1 MIICN
6 TAVMIEDMK
15 WNKKTADKR
24 ISNMRKI
31 ASELKIRIMQNETFF
46 GENCDIKEL
55 AELVEKK
62 MGTDSNLCD
71 DIRYLWYV
79 LQERTIRTAE
89 RISRIN
95 IDLQDLGTPLW
106 KALQRPSQL
115 RLCIVKILDSTGR
128 DVLSYDGVKEFYLT
142 RKAGGEMAEIL
153 KTGLDASARVSL
165 LYDFYGQL
173 LTEKKRQVIELY
185 HEEDMS
191 LSEIASELG
200 ITRAAVH
207 DSLKSAERALENYE
221 EKLSLVERFLKT
233 EEAFG
238 EITQKLDGLK
248 RRYAGDSELA
258 EAIEEIETIA
268 RRIEYGE

>member
-1 MIICN
+1 
-6 TAVMIEDMK
+6 
-15 WNKKTADKR
+15 
-24 ISNMRKI
+24 
-31 ASELKIRIMQNETFF
+31 
-46 GENCDIKEL
+46 
-55 AELVEKK
+55 
-62 MGTDSNLCD
+62 
-71 DIRYLWYV
+71 
-79 LQERTIRTAE
+79 
-89 RISRIN
+89 
-95 IDLQDLGTPLW
+95 
-106 KALQRPSQL
+106 
-115 RLCIVKILDSTGR
+115 
-128 DVLSYDGVKEFYLT
+128 
-142 RKAGGEMAEIL
+142 MAEIL

-238 EITQKLDGLK
+238 EITQKLDELK

>member
-1 MIICN
+1 
-6 TAVMIEDMK
+6 
-15 WNKKTADKR
+15 
-24 ISNMRKI
+24 
-31 ASELKIRIMQNETFF
+31 
-46 GENCDIKEL
+46 
-55 AELVEKK
+55 
-62 MGTDSNLCD
+62 
-71 DIRYLWYV
+71 
-79 LQERTIRTAE
+79 
-89 RISRIN
+89 
-95 IDLQDLGTPLW
+95 
-106 KALQRPSQL
+106 
-115 RLCIVKILDSTGR
+115 
-128 DVLSYDGVKEFYLT
+128 
-142 RKAGGEMAEIL
+142 MAEIL

-248 RRYAGDSELA
+248 RRYAGDRELA

>member
-1 MIICN
+1 
-6 TAVMIEDMK
+6 
-15 WNKKTADKR
+15 
-24 ISNMRKI
+24 
-31 ASELKIRIMQNETFF
+31 
-46 GENCDIKEL
+46 
-55 AELVEKK
+55 
-62 MGTDSNLCD
+62 
-71 DIRYLWYV
+71 
-79 LQERTIRTAE
+79 
-89 RISRIN
+89 
-95 IDLQDLGTPLW
+95 
-106 KALQRPSQL
+106 
-115 RLCIVKILDSTGR
+115 
-128 DVLSYDGVKEFYLT
+128 
-142 RKAGGEMAEIL
+142 MAEIL
-153 KTGLDASARVSL
+153 KKGLDASARVSL

-238 EITQKLDGLK
+238 EITQKLDELK

>member
-1 MIICN
+1 
-6 TAVMIEDMK
+6 
-15 WNKKTADKR
+15 
-24 ISNMRKI
+24 
-31 ASELKIRIMQNETFF
+31 
-46 GENCDIKEL
+46 
-55 AELVEKK
+55 
-62 MGTDSNLCD
+62 
-71 DIRYLWYV
+71 
-79 LQERTIRTAE
+79 
-89 RISRIN
+89 
-95 IDLQDLGTPLW
+95 
-106 KALQRPSQL
+106 
-115 RLCIVKILDSTGR
+115 
-128 DVLSYDGVKEFYLT
+128 
-142 RKAGGEMAEIL
+142 MAEIL

-238 EITQKLDGLK
+238 EIAQKLDGLK
-248 RRYAGDSELA
+248 RRYAGDRELA
-258 EAIEEIETIA
+258 EAIEDIETIA

>member
-1 MIICN
+1 
-6 TAVMIEDMK
+6 
-15 WNKKTADKR
+15 
-24 ISNMRKI
+24 
-31 ASELKIRIMQNETFF
+31 
-46 GENCDIKEL
+46 
-55 AELVEKK
+55 
-62 MGTDSNLCD
+62 
-71 DIRYLWYV
+71 
-79 LQERTIRTAE
+79 
-89 RISRIN
+89 
-95 IDLQDLGTPLW
+95 
-106 KALQRPSQL
+106 
-115 RLCIVKILDSTGR
+115 
-128 DVLSYDGVKEFYLT
+128 
-142 RKAGGEMAEIL
+142 MAEIL

-207 DSLKSAERALENYE
+207 DSLKSAERALDNYE

>member
-1 MIICN
+1 
-6 TAVMIEDMK
+6 
-15 WNKKTADKR
+15 
-24 ISNMRKI
+24 
-31 ASELKIRIMQNETFF
+31 
-46 GENCDIKEL
+46 
-55 AELVEKK
+55 
-62 MGTDSNLCD
+62 
-71 DIRYLWYV
+71 
-79 LQERTIRTAE
+79 
-89 RISRIN
+89 
-95 IDLQDLGTPLW
+95 
-106 KALQRPSQL
+106 
-115 RLCIVKILDSTGR
+115 
-128 DVLSYDGVKEFYLT
+128 
-142 RKAGGEMAEIL
+142 MAEIL

-238 EITQKLDGLK
+238 EITRKLDGLK
-248 RRYAGDSELA
+248 RRYAGDGELA

>member
-1 MIICN
+1 
-6 TAVMIEDMK
+6 
-15 WNKKTADKR
+15 
-24 ISNMRKI
+24 
-31 ASELKIRIMQNETFF
+31 
-46 GENCDIKEL
+46 
-55 AELVEKK
+55 
-62 MGTDSNLCD
+62 
-71 DIRYLWYV
+71 
-79 LQERTIRTAE
+79 
-89 RISRIN
+89 
-95 IDLQDLGTPLW
+95 
-106 KALQRPSQL
+106 
-115 RLCIVKILDSTGR
+115 
-128 DVLSYDGVKEFYLT
+128 
-142 RKAGGEMAEIL
+142 MAEIL

-207 DSLKSAERALENYE
+207 DSLKSAEKALENYE

-248 RRYAGDSELA
+248 KRYAGDSELA

>member
-1 MIICN
+1 
-6 TAVMIEDMK
+6 
-15 WNKKTADKR
+15 
-24 ISNMRKI
+24 
-31 ASELKIRIMQNETFF
+31 
-46 GENCDIKEL
+46 
-55 AELVEKK
+55 
-62 MGTDSNLCD
+62 MG
-71 DIRYLWYV
+71 
-79 LQERTIRTAE
+79 
-89 RISRIN
+89 
-95 IDLQDLGTPLW
+95 
-106 KALQRPSQL
+106 
-115 RLCIVKILDSTGR
+115 
-128 DVLSYDGVKEFYLT
+128 
-142 RKAGGEMAEIL
+142 EIL

-248 RRYAGDSELA
+248 KRYAGDGELA

>member
-1 MIICN
+1 
-6 TAVMIEDMK
+6 
-15 WNKKTADKR
+15 
-24 ISNMRKI
+24 
-31 ASELKIRIMQNETFF
+31 
-46 GENCDIKEL
+46 
-55 AELVEKK
+55 
-62 MGTDSNLCD
+62 
-71 DIRYLWYV
+71 
-79 LQERTIRTAE
+79 
-89 RISRIN
+89 
-95 IDLQDLGTPLW
+95 
-106 KALQRPSQL
+106 
-115 RLCIVKILDSTGR
+115 
-128 DVLSYDGVKEFYLT
+128 
-142 RKAGGEMAEIL
+142 MAEIL

-207 DSLKSAERALENYE
+207 DSLKSAEKALENYE

-238 EITQKLDGLK
+238 EITQKLDGLRK
-248 RRYAGDSELA
+248 RYAGDSELA

>member
-1 MIICN
+1 
-6 TAVMIEDMK
+6 
-15 WNKKTADKR
+15 
-24 ISNMRKI
+24 
-31 ASELKIRIMQNETFF
+31 
-46 GENCDIKEL
+46 
-55 AELVEKK
+55 
-62 MGTDSNLCD
+62 
-71 DIRYLWYV
+71 
-79 LQERTIRTAE
+79 
-89 RISRIN
+89 
-95 IDLQDLGTPLW
+95 
-106 KALQRPSQL
+106 
-115 RLCIVKILDSTGR
+115 
-128 DVLSYDGVKEFYLT
+128 
-142 RKAGGEMAEIL
+142 MAEIL

-248 RRYAGDSELA
+248 KRYAGDRKLA
-258 EAIEEIETIA
+258 EAIEDIETIA

>member
-1 MIICN
+1 
-6 TAVMIEDMK
+6 
-15 WNKKTADKR
+15 
-24 ISNMRKI
+24 
-31 ASELKIRIMQNETFF
+31 
-46 GENCDIKEL
+46 
-55 AELVEKK
+55 
-62 MGTDSNLCD
+62 
-71 DIRYLWYV
+71 
-79 LQERTIRTAE
+79 
-89 RISRIN
+89 
-95 IDLQDLGTPLW
+95 
-106 KALQRPSQL
+106 
-115 RLCIVKILDSTGR
+115 
-128 DVLSYDGVKEFYLT
+128 
-142 RKAGGEMAEIL
+142 MAEIL

>member
-1 MIICN
+1 
-6 TAVMIEDMK
+6 
-15 WNKKTADKR
+15 
-24 ISNMRKI
+24 
-31 ASELKIRIMQNETFF
+31 
-46 GENCDIKEL
+46 
-55 AELVEKK
+55 
-62 MGTDSNLCD
+62 
-71 DIRYLWYV
+71 
-79 LQERTIRTAE
+79 
-89 RISRIN
+89 
-95 IDLQDLGTPLW
+95 
-106 KALQRPSQL
+106 
-115 RLCIVKILDSTGR
+115 
-128 DVLSYDGVKEFYLT
+128 
-142 RKAGGEMAEIL
+142 MAEIL

-248 RRYAGDSELA
+248 RRYAGDRELA
-258 EAIEEIETIA
+258 EAIEDIETIA

>member
-1 MIICN
+1 M
-6 TAVMIEDMK
+6 
-15 WNKKTADKR
+15 
-24 ISNMRKI
+24 
-31 ASELKIRIMQNETFF
+31 
-46 GENCDIKEL
+46 
-55 AELVEKK
+55 
-62 MGTDSNLCD
+62 
-71 DIRYLWYV
+71 
-79 LQERTIRTAE
+79 
-89 RISRIN
+89 
-95 IDLQDLGTPLW
+95 
-106 KALQRPSQL
+106 
-115 RLCIVKILDSTGR
+115 
-128 DVLSYDGVKEFYLT
+128 LSYHGVKEFYLT

-238 EITQKLDGLK
+238 EITQKLDELK

>member
-1 MIICN
+1 
-6 TAVMIEDMK
+6 
-15 WNKKTADKR
+15 
-24 ISNMRKI
+24 
-31 ASELKIRIMQNETFF
+31 
-46 GENCDIKEL
+46 
-55 AELVEKK
+55 
-62 MGTDSNLCD
+62 
-71 DIRYLWYV
+71 
-79 LQERTIRTAE
+79 
-89 RISRIN
+89 
-95 IDLQDLGTPLW
+95 
-106 KALQRPSQL
+106 
-115 RLCIVKILDSTGR
+115 
-128 DVLSYDGVKEFYLT
+128 
-142 RKAGGEMAEIL
+142 MAEIL

-207 DSLKSAERALENYE
+207 DSLKSAERALEKYE

-248 RRYAGDSELA
+248 KKYAGDGELA

>member
-1 MIICN
+1 
-6 TAVMIEDMK
+6 
-15 WNKKTADKR
+15 
-24 ISNMRKI
+24 
-31 ASELKIRIMQNETFF
+31 
-46 GENCDIKEL
+46 
-55 AELVEKK
+55 
-62 MGTDSNLCD
+62 
-71 DIRYLWYV
+71 
-79 LQERTIRTAE
+79 
-89 RISRIN
+89 
-95 IDLQDLGTPLW
+95 
-106 KALQRPSQL
+106 
-115 RLCIVKILDSTGR
+115 
-128 DVLSYDGVKEFYLT
+128 
-142 RKAGGEMAEIL
+142 MAEIL

-248 RRYAGDSELA
+248 RRYAGDDELA

>member
-1 MIICN
+1 
-6 TAVMIEDMK
+6 
-15 WNKKTADKR
+15 
-24 ISNMRKI
+24 
-31 ASELKIRIMQNETFF
+31 
-46 GENCDIKEL
+46 
-55 AELVEKK
+55 
-62 MGTDSNLCD
+62 
-71 DIRYLWYV
+71 
-79 LQERTIRTAE
+79 
-89 RISRIN
+89 
-95 IDLQDLGTPLW
+95 
-106 KALQRPSQL
+106 
-115 RLCIVKILDSTGR
+115 
-128 DVLSYDGVKEFYLT
+128 
-142 RKAGGEMAEIL
+142 MAEIL

-207 DSLKSAERALENYE
+207 DSLKSAERALEKYE

-248 RRYAGDSELA
+248 KRYAGDGELA

>member
-1 MIICN
+1 
-6 TAVMIEDMK
+6 
-15 WNKKTADKR
+15 
-24 ISNMRKI
+24 
-31 ASELKIRIMQNETFF
+31 
-46 GENCDIKEL
+46 
-55 AELVEKK
+55 
-62 MGTDSNLCD
+62 
-71 DIRYLWYV
+71 
-79 LQERTIRTAE
+79 
-89 RISRIN
+89 
-95 IDLQDLGTPLW
+95 
-106 KALQRPSQL
+106 
-115 RLCIVKILDSTGR
+115 
-128 DVLSYDGVKEFYLT
+128 
-142 RKAGGEMAEIL
+142 MAEIL

-207 DSLKSAERALENYE
+207 DSLKSAERAHEKYE
-221 EKLSLVERFLKT
+221 EKLSLVERFLKP

-248 RRYAGDSELA
+248 RRYAGDDELA

>member
-1 MIICN
+1 
-6 TAVMIEDMK
+6 
-15 WNKKTADKR
+15 
-24 ISNMRKI
+24 
-31 ASELKIRIMQNETFF
+31 
-46 GENCDIKEL
+46 
-55 AELVEKK
+55 
-62 MGTDSNLCD
+62 
-71 DIRYLWYV
+71 
-79 LQERTIRTAE
+79 
-89 RISRIN
+89 
-95 IDLQDLGTPLW
+95 
-106 KALQRPSQL
+106 
-115 RLCIVKILDSTGR
+115 
-128 DVLSYDGVKEFYLT
+128 
-142 RKAGGEMAEIL
+142 MAEIL

-207 DSLKSAERALENYE
+207 DSLKSAERALEKYE

-238 EITQKLDGLK
+238 EITQKLDELK
-248 RRYAGDSELA
+248 RRYAGDGELA

>member
-1 MIICN
+1 
-6 TAVMIEDMK
+6 
-15 WNKKTADKR
+15 
-24 ISNMRKI
+24 
-31 ASELKIRIMQNETFF
+31 
-46 GENCDIKEL
+46 
-55 AELVEKK
+55 
-62 MGTDSNLCD
+62 
-71 DIRYLWYV
+71 
-79 LQERTIRTAE
+79 
-89 RISRIN
+89 
-95 IDLQDLGTPLW
+95 
-106 KALQRPSQL
+106 
-115 RLCIVKILDSTGR
+115 
-128 DVLSYDGVKEFYLT
+128 
-142 RKAGGEMAEIL
+142 MAEIL

-238 EITQKLDGLK
+238 EITQKLDELK
-248 RRYAGDSELA
+248 RRYAGDGELA
-258 EAIEEIETIA
+258 KAIEEIETIA

>member
-1 MIICN
+1 
-6 TAVMIEDMK
+6 
-15 WNKKTADKR
+15 
-24 ISNMRKI
+24 
-31 ASELKIRIMQNETFF
+31 
-46 GENCDIKEL
+46 
-55 AELVEKK
+55 
-62 MGTDSNLCD
+62 
-71 DIRYLWYV
+71 
-79 LQERTIRTAE
+79 
-89 RISRIN
+89 
-95 IDLQDLGTPLW
+95 
-106 KALQRPSQL
+106 
-115 RLCIVKILDSTGR
+115 
-128 DVLSYDGVKEFYLT
+128 
-142 RKAGGEMAEIL
+142 MAEIL

-221 EKLSLVERFLKT
+221 EKRSLVERFLKT

-248 RRYAGDSELA
+248 RRYAGDGELA

>member
-1 MIICN
+1 
-6 TAVMIEDMK
+6 
-15 WNKKTADKR
+15 
-24 ISNMRKI
+24 
-31 ASELKIRIMQNETFF
+31 
-46 GENCDIKEL
+46 
-55 AELVEKK
+55 
-62 MGTDSNLCD
+62 
-71 DIRYLWYV
+71 
-79 LQERTIRTAE
+79 
-89 RISRIN
+89 
-95 IDLQDLGTPLW
+95 
-106 KALQRPSQL
+106 
-115 RLCIVKILDSTGR
+115 
-128 DVLSYDGVKEFYLT
+128 
-142 RKAGGEMAEIL
+142 MAEIL

-238 EITQKLDGLK
+238 EITQKLDELK
-248 RRYAGDSELA
+248 RKYAGDSELA

>member
-1 MIICN
+1 
-6 TAVMIEDMK
+6 
-15 WNKKTADKR
+15 
-24 ISNMRKI
+24 
-31 ASELKIRIMQNETFF
+31 
-46 GENCDIKEL
+46 
-55 AELVEKK
+55 
-62 MGTDSNLCD
+62 MG
-71 DIRYLWYV
+71 
-79 LQERTIRTAE
+79 
-89 RISRIN
+89 
-95 IDLQDLGTPLW
+95 
-106 KALQRPSQL
+106 
-115 RLCIVKILDSTGR
+115 
-128 DVLSYDGVKEFYLT
+128 
-142 RKAGGEMAEIL
+142 EIL

-248 RRYAGDSELA
+248 RRYAGDGELA

>member
-1 MIICN
+1 
-6 TAVMIEDMK
+6 
-15 WNKKTADKR
+15 
-24 ISNMRKI
+24 
-31 ASELKIRIMQNETFF
+31 
-46 GENCDIKEL
+46 
-55 AELVEKK
+55 
-62 MGTDSNLCD
+62 
-71 DIRYLWYV
+71 
-79 LQERTIRTAE
+79 
-89 RISRIN
+89 
-95 IDLQDLGTPLW
+95 
-106 KALQRPSQL
+106 
-115 RLCIVKILDSTGR
+115 
-128 DVLSYDGVKEFYLT
+128 
-142 RKAGGEMAEIL
+142 MAEIL

-165 LYDFYGQL
+165 LYDFYG
-173 LTEKKRQVIELY
+173 
-185 HEEDMS
+185 DMS

-248 RRYAGDSELA
+248 RRYAGDGELA

>member
-1 MIICN
+1 
-6 TAVMIEDMK
+6 
-15 WNKKTADKR
+15 
-24 ISNMRKI
+24 
-31 ASELKIRIMQNETFF
+31 
-46 GENCDIKEL
+46 
-55 AELVEKK
+55 
-62 MGTDSNLCD
+62 
-71 DIRYLWYV
+71 
-79 LQERTIRTAE
+79 
-89 RISRIN
+89 
-95 IDLQDLGTPLW
+95 
-106 KALQRPSQL
+106 
-115 RLCIVKILDSTGR
+115 
-128 DVLSYDGVKEFYLT
+128 
-142 RKAGGEMAEIL
+142 MAEIL

-248 RRYAGDSELA
+248 RRYAGDCELA

>member
-1 MIICN
+1 
-6 TAVMIEDMK
+6 
-15 WNKKTADKR
+15 
-24 ISNMRKI
+24 
-31 ASELKIRIMQNETFF
+31 
-46 GENCDIKEL
+46 
-55 AELVEKK
+55 
-62 MGTDSNLCD
+62 
-71 DIRYLWYV
+71 
-79 LQERTIRTAE
+79 
-89 RISRIN
+89 
-95 IDLQDLGTPLW
+95 
-106 KALQRPSQL
+106 
-115 RLCIVKILDSTGR
+115 
-128 DVLSYDGVKEFYLT
+128 
-142 RKAGGEMAEIL
+142 MAEIL

-238 EITQKLDGLK
+238 EITQKLDELK
-248 RRYAGDSELA
+248 RRYAGDGELA

>member
-1 MIICN
+1 
-6 TAVMIEDMK
+6 
-15 WNKKTADKR
+15 
-24 ISNMRKI
+24 
-31 ASELKIRIMQNETFF
+31 
-46 GENCDIKEL
+46 
-55 AELVEKK
+55 
-62 MGTDSNLCD
+62 
-71 DIRYLWYV
+71 
-79 LQERTIRTAE
+79 
-89 RISRIN
+89 
-95 IDLQDLGTPLW
+95 
-106 KALQRPSQL
+106 
-115 RLCIVKILDSTGR
+115 
-128 DVLSYDGVKEFYLT
+128 
-142 RKAGGEMAEIL
+142 MAEIL

-248 RRYAGDSELA
+248 KRYAGDSELA

>member
-1 MIICN
+1 
-6 TAVMIEDMK
+6 
-15 WNKKTADKR
+15 
-24 ISNMRKI
+24 
-31 ASELKIRIMQNETFF
+31 
-46 GENCDIKEL
+46 
-55 AELVEKK
+55 
-62 MGTDSNLCD
+62 
-71 DIRYLWYV
+71 
-79 LQERTIRTAE
+79 
-89 RISRIN
+89 
-95 IDLQDLGTPLW
+95 
-106 KALQRPSQL
+106 
-115 RLCIVKILDSTGR
+115 
-128 DVLSYDGVKEFYLT
+128 
-142 RKAGGEMAEIL
+142 MAEIL

-248 RRYAGDSELA
+248 KKYAGDGELT